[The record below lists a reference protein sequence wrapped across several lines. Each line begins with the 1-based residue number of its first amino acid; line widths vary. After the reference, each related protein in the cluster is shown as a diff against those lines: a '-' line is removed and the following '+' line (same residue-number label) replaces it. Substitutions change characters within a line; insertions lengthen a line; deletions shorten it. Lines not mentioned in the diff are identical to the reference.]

1 MNDICTLFPTWA
13 SYGKAFSLSL
23 VSADY
28 NIDFPEYANLISKL
42 KKADTLIVEALLA
55 KGYNPQE
62 GLDTF
67 IYACVDGPRYLKDAV
82 EIGVVGDLIRLF
94 VNHGATVRNVPTDRL
109 FSIEYSG
116 LKSIEDESAFIAA
129 KGLMIDELSKYDMD
143 VSRYGDWTTVNATYW
158 EDISLD
164 VDYTTQFRMYLKY
177 CSHYLQSL

>member
-1 MNDICTLFPTWA
+1 MDDICTLFPTWA

-116 LKSIEDESAFIAA
+116 LKSIEDESSFVAA

-158 EDISLD
+158 EDIPVE
-164 VDYTTQFRMYLKY
+164 VDYTTQFRMYLKH
-177 CSHYLQSL
+177 CSKYLQSL